1 MRRNAFKRGFTLVE
15 LMIVVA
21 IIGILAAIATY
32 GVRKY
37 LQAAKTS
44 EAKQAVGSI
53 ARGASIAYNSLDAL
67 CATSKVVP
75 TTVPK
80 GTKYEPNNV
89 EGTDFETGN
98 TSEGWKCLKFSIND
112 PVYYRYS
119 YVKGAQGIVGAAN
132 PAKPDKFGFEAAAQG
147 DLDADGTL
155 STFALTGEVDQ
166 VSHVVR
172 LASTIYSNNELE

>member
-1 MRRNAFKRGFTLVE
+1 
-15 LMIVVA
+15 MIVVA
-21 IIGILAAIATY
+21 IIGVLAAIATY

-53 ARGASIAYNSLDAL
+53 ARGASVAYNSLEAL
-67 CATSKVVP
+67 CANAKAVP
-75 TTVPK
+75 ATVPK
-80 GTKYEPNNV
+80 GTKYEPNNK
-89 EGTDFETGN
+89 EGSDFETGT

-119 YVKGAQGIVGAAN
+119 YVKGSAGIVGTQN
-132 PAKPDKFGFEAAAQG
+132 PAKPSVNGFEAAAQG

-155 STFALTGEVDQ
+155 STFALTGELDTTAR
-166 VSHVVR
+166 VVR
-172 LASTIYSNNELE
+172 LAPSIYANNELE